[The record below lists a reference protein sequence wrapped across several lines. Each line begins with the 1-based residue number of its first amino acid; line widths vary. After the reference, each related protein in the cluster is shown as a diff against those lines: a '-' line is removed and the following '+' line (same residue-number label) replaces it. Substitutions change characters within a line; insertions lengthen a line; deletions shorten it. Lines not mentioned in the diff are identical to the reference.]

1 METNFWESEDRDIK
15 ITKLIEEF
23 TKSLSSVSKS
33 EKPGFIFNKLKEILE
48 EKKFLH

>member
-33 EKPGFIFNKLKEILE
+33 EKPGFIINKLKDILE
-48 EKKFLH
+48 ENKILH